1 VYKNPQSFCEQIVNV
16 ITTLLTNHFFHA
28 IMCLTKQND
37 WRDERVNKCFAAIQ
51 PHIVE
56 QFLGCIDDLRAGKLN
71 LHEPHYDDKALTL
84 FLLLRFHASCS
95 LECYVNEAMLCEL
108 MGLAARPEN
117 KESIMS
123 NILKMEEDGL
133 LHMRKKQNNK
143 FFYIVL
149 DYNSFMAEKGFVRI
163 YKEEFDQLIHE
174 KNKDKLLLLLYS
186 IKRFQHGKTEISFPS
201 IETLISTSHM
211 SKPTVN
217 KCLKQI
223 SPLFH
228 IYKARINFY
237 DGTYKDINY
246 YKSCSEQNGIDPN
259 TVETIV
265 KQHYSNVK
273 LITERTPQND

>member
-1 VYKNPQSFCEQIVNV
+1 MVNESTKSFASV
-16 ITTLLTNHFFHA
+16 
-28 IMCLTKQND
+28 
-37 WRDERVNKCFAAIQ
+37 Q

-56 QFLGCIDDLRAGKLN
+56 QFIEDIDDLRAGLVN
-71 LHEPHYDDKALTL
+71 LKDPHYDDKALTL
-84 FLLLRFHASCS
+84 FLLLRFHANCS
-95 LECYVNEAMLCEL
+95 LEFYTNEAMLCEL
-108 MGLAARPEN
+108 MGISVRPEN

-133 LHMRKKQNNK
+133 LYIRRKQNNK

-149 DYNSFMAEKGFVRI
+149 DYDIFVVDKGFIRI
-163 YKEEFDQLIHE
+163 YKEEFDQLIGT

-186 IKRFQHGKTEISFPS
+186 IKRFQHDRTEISFPS

-211 SKPTVN
+211 SKPTIN

-223 SPLFH
+223 EPLFN

-237 DGTYKDINY
+237 NGTYKDINY
-246 YKSCSEQNGIDPN
+246 YKSRSEQKAIDSN
-259 TVETIV
+259 TIEVIV

-273 LITERTPQND
+273 SIIERK